1 MNFKRKIE
9 IEKEAVEEIK
19 PQKKKKKDL
28 LEENREKW
36 FWLRDELLNRIQN
49 FDFNSITSFKIANE
63 IITAIDK
70 ALREADKTSISLNF
84 VKNVFTDGENTFE
97 LKALPDGSLT
107 LTPFIEKN
115 QETIKETIK
124 IKEKEEC

>member
-9 IEKEAVEEIK
+9 IEKEAIEEIK
-19 PQKKKKKDL
+19 PKKKKKKEDL

-84 VKNVFTDGENTFE
+84 VKNVFTDGENSFE
-97 LKALPDGSLT
+97 LKSLPDGSLT
-107 LTPFIEKN
+107 LVPAIK
-115 QETIKETIK
+115 ETIKETIEE
-124 IKEKEEC
+124 KEKC

>member
-1 MNFKRKIE
+1 MNFKRKIDM
-9 IEKEAVEEIK
+9 EKEAVEEIK

-70 ALREADKTSISLNF
+70 ALREADKASISLNF
-84 VKNVFTDGENTFE
+84 VKNVFTDGENTYE

-107 LTPFIEKN
+107 LNPFIEKT

-124 IKEKEEC
+124 VKEKEEC